1 MCENLARKVNPH
13 LSVVDGQVGHRE
25 DVDLSNILTYFARRP
40 KSTNQ
45 AVSVLKVSIAI
56 SSQPSTFVLHQS
68 DLRDLSWSEISSSLS
83 YSHCSA
89 HLQPG
94 SLKDLLHL
102 TFVNI
107 VGQVGN
113 VSSEGWP
120 SWDPAWKFLHN
131 WFNLVG
137 EFHNVYIY

>member
-13 LSVVDGQVGHRE
+13 LAVVDGQVSHRE
-25 DVDLSNILTYFARRP
+25 DVDLSNILTYFATRP

-83 YSHCSA
+83 YSHC
-89 HLQPG
+89 PPTF
-94 SLKDLLHL
+94 SLALSK
-102 TFVNI
+102 T
-107 VGQVGN
+107 
-113 VSSEGWP
+113 SCT
-120 SWDPAWKFLHN
+120 
-131 WFNLVG
+131 
-137 EFHNVYIY
+137 